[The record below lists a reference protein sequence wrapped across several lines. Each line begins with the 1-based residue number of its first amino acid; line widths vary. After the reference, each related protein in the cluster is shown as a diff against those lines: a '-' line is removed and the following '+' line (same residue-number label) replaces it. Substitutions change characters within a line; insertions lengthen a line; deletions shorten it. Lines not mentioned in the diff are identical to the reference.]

1 MDQIYTYELIK
12 NTTTNAKMT
21 NFAKL
26 TSFVMLAIAGSVS
39 ATCSNIVD
47 SIPYCNEVSK
57 ITYDNVGFSGTYQ
70 AVSYMNSDTCECK
83 FTPKSFGG
91 SLAPLD
97 EELSL
102 HFRGPMKI
110 KRMAV
115 YQPAGSVKKR
125 SEHLK
130 RHQHHAKRHAA
141 ATTTTTTVTST
152 VTVVWDE
159 PTAPAKA
166 EDKVK
171 DLVED
176 FKGKGKVED
185 SKGKG
190 KGKGEKESDK
200 PSPPPVVKP
209 PKVEAPAGDGSF
221 VRVGYW
227 SDEGDSHGLTFMN
240 HRGGQ
245 GSGVF
250 DYCWGNSIS
259 YADKT
264 LQSGSAKP
272 QIPDAISLGSNQEFI
287 VMSDTPCSE
296 GEGCGYHL
304 PGIPAYHG
312 FGGKNKIFVFEFSMP
327 EGGAGGFNGNMP
339 AIWALNA
346 NIPKTAQYGACS
358 CWDSGCG
365 ELDVFEVLQGKHDGV
380 KTHYH
385 SKQGAKGGKY
395 GGGGSP
401 DFFKRPV
408 SGNIQLAVEFNG
420 DKAINISV
428 LNGDADFGPTCSG
441 FGGNTDGV
449 SALSFG
455 GGSVFS
461 VPS

>member
-1 MDQIYTYELIK
+1 
-12 NTTTNAKMT
+12 MT

-26 TSFVMLAIAGSVS
+26 TGFVMLAIAGSVS
-39 ATCSNIVD
+39 ATCTNIVD
-47 SIPYCNEVSK
+47 SIPYCDEVEA

-70 AVSYMNSDTCECK
+70 AVSYMNSETCECK

-91 SLAPLD
+91 GLAPLD

-102 HFRGPMKI
+102 HFRGPI
-110 KRMAV
+110 KVKQIAV
-115 YQPAGSVKKR
+115 YQPGGSAKKR
-125 SEHLK
+125 SAHLK
-130 RHQHHAKRHAA
+130 RHQHHAKRHVAA
-141 ATTTTTTVTST
+141 TTTTTVTST
-152 VTVVWDE
+152 VTVVWEE
-159 PTAPAKA
+159 PTASA
-166 EDKVK
+166 EAD
-171 DLVED
+171 ED
-176 FKGKGKVED
+176 FKGKTED
-185 SKGKG
+185 ESSKDK
-190 KGKGEKESDK
+190 SDET
-200 PSPPPVVKP
+200 PVVKP
-209 PKVEAPAGDGSF
+209 PKQEEPEKEEPEQEEPETSDGSF

-227 SDEGDSHGLTFMN
+227 SDGGDSDGLTFMN

-272 QIPDAISLGSNQEFI
+272 QIPDAIGLDSNEEFI
-287 VMSDTPCSE
+287 VMSNKPCSE
-296 GEGCGYHL
+296 GDGCGYHL

-358 CWDSGCG
+358 CWDTGCG
-365 ELDVFEVLQGKHDGV
+365 ELDIFEVLQGKHDGV

-385 SKQGAKGGKY
+385 SKQGANGGKY

-408 SGNIQLAVEFNG
+408 DSTITVAVTFNG
-420 DKAINISV
+420 SKSV
-428 LNGDADFGPTCSG
+428 DIKVLPAGTKFGPTTSG
-441 FGGNTDGV
+441 FGGGSTKGF
-449 SALSFG
+449 SALSAKKA
-455 GGSVFS
+455 SVFS